1 MEVGLP
7 RGTRDYSAGE
17 AIVLQGIMVSIEE
30 TFRRFGFSPIDTP
43 GIELLDTLNGKAYG
57 EDAKKEIYV
66 IEGGAEGLRYDF
78 TVPLARHMAMK
89 RDIPLPFKRYQI
101 GKVWRMDEPQ
111 KMRAREF
118 IQADVDIVGSNEP
131 VSDAEIICAVAL
143 ALEGSGISEYKI
155 IINSRVILDALMG
168 AFGVPEGRRI
178 EAIRALDKI
187 EKIGREEVS
196 AQLVGLGQEAGKAER
211 MLDFVLEAGGN
222 EARLDKLS
230 KTVAGALQSIA
241 NIKEVLD
248 RVSLYGIKGEI
259 VVDFSL
265 ARGLDYYTGG
275 VWEFCVYKDGKR
287 LPSIA
292 SGGRYDRLME
302 MYSKNPVP
310 AVGAAIGVSRVF
322 EVVKGMEL
330 KNTYAK
336 IHVSYIKKENQDY
349 GIEVA
354 VALRAAGIYTDLEL
368 TERALS
374 KQLEYV
380 NSMSIPYAIIVGN
393 REREEKK
400 VKLRNMLT
408 GDEEMLGIEEVI
420 SRMKNQ

>member
-17 AIVLQGIMVSIEE
+17 TIVLQGIMASIED

-43 GIELLDTLNGKAYG
+43 GIELLETLNGKAYG

-66 IEGGAEGLRYDF
+66 IEGKTDGLRYDF

-118 IQADVDIVGSNEP
+118 IQADVDVVGSNEP
-131 VSDAEIICAVAL
+131 VSDAEIIGAVAL
-143 ALEGSGISEYKI
+143 SLEGAGVQEYKV
-155 IINSRVILDALMG
+155 IINSRTILDALMG
-168 AFGVPEGRRI
+168 AFGVPGGKRI
-178 EAIRALDKI
+178 EAIRALDKL

-196 AQLVGLGQEAGKAER
+196 GLLVGAGQDAEKAER
-211 MLDFVLEAGGN
+211 MLDFVLEAGSN
-222 EARLDKLS
+222 ESRLDGLS
-230 KTVAGALQSIA
+230 RTVPESSGSIA
-241 NIKEVLD
+241 NIKEVL
-248 RVSLYGIKGEI
+248 RIVGLYRIKGE
-259 VVDFSL
+259 VLVDFSL

-322 EVVKGMEL
+322 EVVKAVEL
-330 KNTYAK
+330 RNTYAK
-336 IHVSYIKKENQDY
+336 VHVSYIKRENQDY
-349 GIEVA
+349 GIEIA
-354 VALRAAGIYTDLEL
+354 NAMRSAGIYTDLEL

-393 REREEKK
+393 REKEEKK
-400 VKLRNMLT
+400 VKLRDMLT
-408 GDEEMLGIEEVI
+408 GEEEMLTVEEAV
-420 SRMKNQ
+420 SRIKK